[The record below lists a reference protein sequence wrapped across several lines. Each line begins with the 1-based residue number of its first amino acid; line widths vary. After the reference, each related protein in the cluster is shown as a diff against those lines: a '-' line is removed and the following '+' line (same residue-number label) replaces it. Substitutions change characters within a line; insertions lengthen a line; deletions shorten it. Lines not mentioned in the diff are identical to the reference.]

1 MIRKPDAWL
10 HQGEADFDGHKWV
23 ERVQVTTSE
32 QVARWIDKNAHPLF
46 RRTPEDRET
55 LLRVAAYVERTSAQC
70 TTPRCKLQV
79 CIDADARRADAA
91 KLRAMAGDGT

>member
-32 QVARWIDKNAHPLF
+32 QVARWRDKNAQPLF
-46 RRTPEDRET
+46 RRTPEDVET
-55 LLRVAAYVERTSAQC
+55 LLAAAAALELIE
-70 TTPRCKLQV
+70 PIGGHL
-79 CIDADARRADAA
+79 AA
-91 KLRAMAGDGT
+91 KLRELAGDGT